1 MEAPPPRA
9 DDRETNAASP
19 ARSGDGGGLRFAVT
33 IGAWFVG
40 LFGLMRLG
48 WVESNLLTPFAQLQ
62 QRVAE
67 QLMGVKSGMLY
78 ADASCSG
85 GDPMALC
92 MGAIFAYPA
101 AWGSR
106 LQGAAVGLAAITA
119 LNVVRLGSL
128 SMVAENR
135 ALLDTLHL
143 YVWPGILIIVAA
155 AYVYRWMDRQ
165 ASRPGGP
172 GGPPAA
178 GAAAAGVSGGAGGSA
193 AAGAVPAGALG
204 TLPVL
209 GGVTRRFLVLTAAL
223 VAAYFALAPFFYG
236 SDLVRVLAGW
246 VALTGG
252 AILTAGGTE
261 TTVMGAGLFTPHGGF
276 LVTQECVFTP
286 LIPVYLAGVLAAPL
300 TPWRRAAALAATP
313 VIFFAVGVS
322 RVLVL
327 AVPLAVVGNYEVA
340 IHGFSQTLVS
350 VLLVAAAAVW
360 TAGSARPGAVR
371 ALVALGAGVA
381 AGFAAAPVMGL
392 LLGAG
397 AAGPAGPRRP
407 RPPVRRRAGRRRG
420 DARLPDRPLRRPV
433 GRRRRPRQVAQ
444 RPRRRGHPRR
454 QPARRRL
461 PRRRDGAARRLQ
473 PPRRPHPRVDRRRS
487 PRPRLGPRPPRGR
500 PRVAR
505 LARPGPGGGVT
516 APGPCCG
523 RARGDPPGVAIVHGR
538 WAPSRPCSRISNSP
552 T

>member
-1 MEAPPPRA
+1 MDNAPPTRA
-9 DDRETNAASP
+9 DDRELAADP
-19 ARSGDGGGLRFAVT
+19 AARAGDGGGGLRFALT

-119 LNVVRLGSL
+119 VNVVRLGSL

-135 ALLDTLHL
+135 TLLDVLHL
-143 YVWPGILIIVAA
+143 YVWPGILIVVAA

-165 ASRPGGP
+165 GSRSGGP

-178 GAAAAGVSGGAGGSA
+178 GAP
-193 AAGAVPAGALG
+193 AAGAAAAVPVGA
-204 TLPVL
+204 LPVL
-209 GGVTRRFLVLTAAL
+209 GGVTRRFLVLTAVL
-223 VAAYFALAPFFYG
+223 VAAYFAAAPFFYG

-327 AVPLAVVGNYEVA
+327 AVPVNVVGNYEVA

-350 VLLVAAAAVW
+350 VLLVCAAAVW
-360 TAGSARPGAVR
+360 TAGSGRPGAAR

-392 LLGAG
+392 LLGGG
-397 AAGPAGPRRP
+397 AAGLQALTGHGHPFVDEQGAAAVLPAFQLGLFAALWAA
-407 RPPVRRRAGRRRG
+407 VAGR
-420 DARLPDRPLRRPV
+420 ARWRSALAGAGLLAASQLVVAFLVGEMAQHGGFNPHVALIRAWTVVVPLV
-433 GRRRRPRQVAQ
+433 LVW
-444 RPRRRGHPRR
+444 
-454 QPARRRL
+454 
-461 PRRRDGAARRLQ
+461 
-473 PPRRPHPRVDRRRS
+473 V
-487 PRPRLGPRPPRGR
+487 
-500 PRVAR
+500 
-505 LARPGPGGGVT
+505 LARPEG
-516 APGPCCG
+516 APVW
-523 RARGDPPGVAIVHGR
+523 RASP
-538 WAPSRPCSRISNSP
+538 APAPAAG
-552 T
+552 

>member
-1 MEAPPPRA
+1 MDNAPPTRA
-9 DDRETNAASP
+9 DDREPAADP
-19 ARSGDGGGLRFAVT
+19 AARAGDGGGGLRFALT

-67 QLMGVKSGMLY
+67 QLMGVKSGLLY

-119 LNVVRLGSL
+119 VNVVRLGSL

-135 ALLDTLHL
+135 TLLDVLHL
-143 YVWPGILIIVAA
+143 YVWPGILIVVAA

-165 ASRPGGP
+165 GSRSGGV

-178 GAAAAGVSGGAGGSA
+178 GAP
-193 AAGAVPAGALG
+193 AAGAPAAVPVGA
-204 TLPVL
+204 LPVL
-209 GGVTRRFLVLTAAL
+209 GGVTRRFLVLTAVL
-223 VAAYFALAPFFYG
+223 VAAYFAAAPFFYG

-327 AVPLAVVGNYEVA
+327 AVPVNVVGNYEVA

-360 TAGSARPGAVR
+360 TAGSGRRGATR
-371 ALVALGAGVA
+371 AFVALGAGVA

-392 LLGAG
+392 LLGGG
-397 AAGPAGPRRP
+397 AAGLQALTGHGHPFVDEQGAAAVLPAFQLGLFAALWAA
-407 RPPVRRRAGRRRG
+407 VAGR
-420 DARLPDRPLRRPV
+420 ARWRSALAGAGLLAASQLVVAFLVGEMAQYGGFNPHVALIRAWTVVVPV
-433 GRRRRPRQVAQ
+433 V
-444 RPRRRGHPRR
+444 
-454 QPARRRL
+454 L
-461 PRRRDGAARRLQ
+461 
-473 PPRRPHPRVDRRRS
+473 VW
-487 PRPRLGPRPPRGR
+487 
-500 PRVAR
+500 V
-505 LARPGPGGGVT
+505 LARPEG
-516 APGPCCG
+516 APVW
-523 RARGDPPGVAIVHGR
+523 RASP
-538 WAPSRPCSRISNSP
+538 APAPAAG
-552 T
+552 

>member
-1 MEAPPPRA
+1 METPPTRA
-9 DDRETNAASP
+9 DHREAAAAS
-19 ARSGDGGGLRFAVT
+19 ARAGDGGGGLRFALT

-135 ALLDTLHL
+135 TLLDVLHL
-143 YVWPGILIIVAA
+143 YVWPGILIVVAA
-155 AYVYRWMDRQ
+155 AYVYRWMDRLG
-165 ASRPGGP
+165 SRPGGV

-178 GAAAAGVSGGAGGSA
+178 GAP
-193 AAGAVPAGALG
+193 AAGAAAAVSVGA
-204 TLPVL
+204 LPVL
-209 GGVTRRFLVLTAAL
+209 GGVTRRFLVLTAVL
-223 VAAYFALAPFFYG
+223 VAAYFAAAPFFYG

-327 AVPLAVVGNYEVA
+327 AVPVNLVGNYEVA

-360 TAGSARPGAVR
+360 TAGSGRPGATR

-392 LLGAG
+392 LLGGG
-397 AAGPAGPRRP
+397 AAGLQALTGHGHPFVDEQGAAAVLPAFQLGLFAALWAA
-407 RPPVRRRAGRRRG
+407 VAGR
-420 DARLPDRPLRRPV
+420 ARWRSALAGAGLLAASQLVVAFLVGEMAQYGGFNPHVALIRAWTVVVPV
-433 GRRRRPRQVAQ
+433 V
-444 RPRRRGHPRR
+444 
-454 QPARRRL
+454 L
-461 PRRRDGAARRLQ
+461 
-473 PPRRPHPRVDRRRS
+473 VW
-487 PRPRLGPRPPRGR
+487 
-500 PRVAR
+500 V
-505 LARPGPGGGVT
+505 LARPEG
-516 APGPCCG
+516 APVWRTSP
-523 RARGDPPGVAIVHGR
+523 
-538 WAPSRPCSRISNSP
+538 APAPAAG
-552 T
+552 

>member
-9 DDRETNAASP
+9 DDREAAADP
-19 ARSGDGGGLRFAVT
+19 AARAGDGGGGLRFALT

-106 LQGAAVGLAAITA
+106 LHGAAVGLAAITA
-119 LNVVRLGSL
+119 VNVVRLGSL

-135 ALLDTLHL
+135 TLLDVLHL
-143 YVWPGILIIVAA
+143 YVWPGILIVVAA

-165 ASRPGGP
+165 GSRPGGP

-178 GAAAAGVSGGAGGSA
+178 GAP
-193 AAGAVPAGALG
+193 AAGAAAAVPVGA
-204 TLPVL
+204 LPVL
-209 GGVTRRFLVLTAAL
+209 GGVTRRFLVLTAVL
-223 VAAYFALAPFFYG
+223 VAAYFAAAPFFYG

-327 AVPLAVVGNYEVA
+327 AVPVNVVGNYEVA

-371 ALVALGAGVA
+371 ALMAVGAGVA

-392 LLGAG
+392 LLGGG
-397 AAGPAGPRRP
+397 AAGLQALTGHGHPFVDEQGAAAVMPAFQIGLFAALWAA
-407 RPPVRRRAGRRRG
+407 VAGR
-420 DARLPDRPLRRPV
+420 ARWRSALAGAGLLAASQLVVAFLVGEMAYYGGFNPHVALIRAWTVVVPLV
-433 GRRRRPRQVAQ
+433 LVW
-444 RPRRRGHPRR
+444 
-454 QPARRRL
+454 
-461 PRRRDGAARRLQ
+461 
-473 PPRRPHPRVDRRRS
+473 V
-487 PRPRLGPRPPRGR
+487 
-500 PRVAR
+500 
-505 LARPGPGGGVT
+505 LARPEG
-516 APGPCCG
+516 APVW
-523 RARGDPPGVAIVHGR
+523 RASP
-538 WAPSRPCSRISNSP
+538 APAPAAG
-552 T
+552 

>member
-1 MEAPPPRA
+1 MEIPRPPA
-9 DDRETNAASP
+9 DDREPAAAP
-19 ARSGDGGGLRFAVT
+19 AARSADGGGLRFALT

-48 WVESNLLTPFAQLQ
+48 WVEHNLLTPFAQLQ

-67 QLMGVKSGMLY
+67 QLMGVKSGLLY

-106 LQGAAVGLAAITA
+106 LRGAAVGLAAITA

-135 ALLDTLHL
+135 GLLDALHL
-143 YVWPGILIIVAA
+143 YVWPGILIVAAA
-155 AYVYRWMDRQ
+155 AYVYRWMDGQ
-165 ASRPGGP
+165 GSGP
-172 GGPPAA
+172 GGSGRPPAPD
-178 GAAAAGVSGGAGGSA
+178 GAPG
-193 AAGAVPAGALG
+193 AGALG
-204 TLPVL
+204 ALPVL
-209 GGVTRRFLVLTAAL
+209 GGATRRFLVLTAVF
-223 VAAYFALAPFFYG
+223 VAAYFAAAPFFYG

-252 AILTAGGTE
+252 AVLTAGGTE

-300 TPWRRAAALAATP
+300 APWRRAAALAATP
-313 VIFFAVGVS
+313 VIFFAIGVS

-327 AVPLAVVGNYEVA
+327 AVPAALVGNYEVA

-360 TAGSARPGAVR
+360 TVGPGRPGVARAIVAVG
-371 ALVALGAGVA
+371 VGVA
-381 AGFAAAPVMGL
+381 AGFAAAPVLGA

-397 AAGPAGPRRP
+397 AAGLQALAGLGHAYGDEQGAAAVLPAFQVGLFAALWAAVAGRAAW
-407 RPPVRRRAGRRRG
+407 RRALLGVGVLAASQAVVALLVGELAHHGGFDPHVALIR
-420 DARLPDRPLRRPV
+420 AWTVMVPAALVWTLVRPEGAPV
-433 GRRRRPRQVAQ
+433 WRAA
-444 RPRRRGHPRR
+444 
-454 QPARRRL
+454 PA
-461 PRRRDGAARRLQ
+461 PAPAA
-473 PPRRPHPRVDRRRS
+473 
-487 PRPRLGPRPPRGR
+487 G
-500 PRVAR
+500 
-505 LARPGPGGGVT
+505 
-516 APGPCCG
+516 
-523 RARGDPPGVAIVHGR
+523 
-538 WAPSRPCSRISNSP
+538 
-552 T
+552 

>member
-9 DDRETNAASP
+9 DDREPDAAP
-19 ARSGDGGGLRFAVT
+19 AARSGDGGGLRFAVT

-119 LNVVRLGSL
+119 VNVVRLGSL

-135 ALLDTLHL
+135 TLLDVLHL
-143 YVWPGILIIVAA
+143 YVWPGILIVVAA

-165 ASRPGGP
+165 GSRPGGP
-172 GGPPAA
+172 GRPPAA
-178 GAAAAGVSGGAGGSA
+178 GAAPAGV
-193 AAGAVPAGALG
+193 LG
-204 TLPVL
+204 TVPVL
-209 GGVTRRFLVLTAAL
+209 GGVTRRFLVLTAVL
-223 VAAYFALAPFFYG
+223 VAAYFAAAPFFYG

-300 TPWRRAAALAATP
+300 APWRRAAALAATP

-327 AVPLAVVGNYEVA
+327 AVPVNVVGNYEVA

-350 VLLVAAAAVW
+350 VLLVIAAAVW
-360 TAGSARPGAVR
+360 TAGSGRPGATR

-381 AGFAAAPVMGL
+381 AGFAAAPVLGL
-392 LLGAG
+392 LLGGG
-397 AAGPAGPRRP
+397 AAGLQALAGHGHPFVDEPGAAAVMPAFQLGLFAALWAAVAGRAEW
-407 RPPVRRRAGRRRG
+407 RRALAGAGLLAASQLVLAFLVGEMAQHGGFNPHVALIR
-420 DARLPDRPLRRPV
+420 AWTVVVPV
-433 GRRRRPRQVAQ
+433 V
-444 RPRRRGHPRR
+444 
-454 QPARRRL
+454 L
-461 PRRRDGAARRLQ
+461 
-473 PPRRPHPRVDRRRS
+473 VW
-487 PRPRLGPRPPRGR
+487 
-500 PRVAR
+500 V
-505 LARPGPGGGVT
+505 LARPEG
-516 APGPCCG
+516 APVW
-523 RARGDPPGVAIVHGR
+523 RGSP
-538 WAPSRPCSRISNSP
+538 APAPASA
-552 T
+552 

>member
-9 DDRETNAASP
+9 HDREPAAAPGEAVP
-19 ARSGDGGGLRFAVT
+19 AADGGGLRFALT

-101 AWGSR
+101 MWGSR
-106 LQGAAVGLAAITA
+106 LRGAAVGLAAITA

-135 ALLDTLHL
+135 NLLDVLHL

-165 ASRPGGP
+165 GSRPGGP
-172 GGPPAA
+172 GRPPAD
-178 GAAAAGVSGGAGGSA
+178 GAA
-193 AAGAVPAGALG
+193 PAGALG
-204 TLPVL
+204 TMPVL
-209 GGVTRRFLVLTAAL
+209 GGVTRRFLVLTAVL
-223 VAAYFALAPFFYG
+223 VAAYFAAAPFFYG

-300 TPWRRAAALAATP
+300 TPWRRAAALVATP

-327 AVPLAVVGNYEVA
+327 AVPVNVVGNYEVA

-360 TAGSARPGAVR
+360 TAGSGRTGATR
-371 ALVALGAGVA
+371 ALVAVGAGVA
-381 AGFAAAPVMGL
+381 AGFAAAPVLGL
-392 LLGAG
+392 LLGGSAAGLQALTGHGHPFVDEQGAAAVLPAFQFGLFAALWAAVAGRARWRSALAG
-397 AAGPAGPRRP
+397 AGLLAASQLVLAFLVGEMARHGGFDPHVALI
-407 RPPVRRRAGRRRG
+407 RAWTVVV
-420 DARLPDRPLRRPV
+420 PLV
-433 GRRRRPRQVAQ
+433 LVW
-444 RPRRRGHPRR
+444 
-454 QPARRRL
+454 
-461 PRRRDGAARRLQ
+461 
-473 PPRRPHPRVDRRRS
+473 V
-487 PRPRLGPRPPRGR
+487 
-500 PRVAR
+500 
-505 LARPGPGGGVT
+505 LARPEGAAVWRASP
-516 APGPCCG
+516 AP
-523 RARGDPPGVAIVHGR
+523 
-538 WAPSRPCSRISNSP
+538 APAAG
-552 T
+552 

>member
-1 MEAPPPRA
+1 MDNAPPPRA
-9 DDRETNAASP
+9 EDREPAADP
-19 ARSGDGGGLRFAVT
+19 AARAGDGGGGLRFALT

-119 LNVVRLGSL
+119 VNVVRLGSL

-135 ALLDTLHL
+135 TLLDVLHL
-143 YVWPGILIIVAA
+143 YVWPGILIVVAA

-165 ASRPGGP
+165 GSRPGGV

-178 GAAAAGVSGGAGGSA
+178 GAP
-193 AAGAVPAGALG
+193 AAGAAAAVPVGA
-204 TLPVL
+204 LPVL
-209 GGVTRRFLVLTAAL
+209 GGVTRRFLVLTAVL
-223 VAAYFALAPFFYG
+223 VAAYFAAAPFFYG

-327 AVPLAVVGNYEVA
+327 AVPVNVVGNYEVA

-350 VLLVAAAAVW
+350 VLLVVAAAVW

-371 ALVALGAGVA
+371 ALMAVGAGVA
-381 AGFAAAPVMGL
+381 AGFAAAPVLGF
-392 LLGAG
+392 LLGGG
-397 AAGPAGPRRP
+397 AAGLQALTGHGHPFVDEQGAAAVMPAFQIGLFAALWAA
-407 RPPVRRRAGRRRG
+407 VAGR
-420 DARLPDRPLRRPV
+420 ARWRSALVGAGLLAASQLVLAFLVGEMAQHGGFNPHVALIRAWTVVVPLV
-433 GRRRRPRQVAQ
+433 LVW
-444 RPRRRGHPRR
+444 
-454 QPARRRL
+454 
-461 PRRRDGAARRLQ
+461 
-473 PPRRPHPRVDRRRS
+473 V
-487 PRPRLGPRPPRGR
+487 
-500 PRVAR
+500 
-505 LARPGPGGGVT
+505 LARPEG
-516 APGPCCG
+516 APVW
-523 RARGDPPGVAIVHGR
+523 RASP
-538 WAPSRPCSRISNSP
+538 APAPAAG
-552 T
+552 

>member
-1 MEAPPPRA
+1 MDNAPPTRA
-9 DDRETNAASP
+9 DEREAAAP
-19 ARSGDGGGLRFAVT
+19 AAPSGDGGGLRFALT

-135 ALLDTLHL
+135 TLLDVLHL
-143 YVWPGILIIVAA
+143 YVWPGILIVVAA
-155 AYVYRWMDRQ
+155 AYVYRWMDGQ
-165 ASRPGGP
+165 GSRSGGV

-178 GAAAAGVSGGAGGSA
+178 GAAAAVPVGA
-193 AAGAVPAGALG
+193 
-204 TLPVL
+204 LPVL

-223 VAAYFALAPFFYG
+223 VAAYFAAAPFFYG

-300 TPWRRAAALAATP
+300 APWRRAAALAATP

-327 AVPLAVVGNYEVA
+327 AVPVNVVGNYEVA

-360 TAGSARPGAVR
+360 TAGSGRSGAAR

-392 LLGAG
+392 LLGGG
-397 AAGPAGPRRP
+397 AAGLQALTGHGHPFVDEQGAAAVLPAFQLGLFAALWAA
-407 RPPVRRRAGRRRG
+407 VAGR
-420 DARLPDRPLRRPV
+420 ARWRSALAGAGLLAASQLVVAFLVGEMAYYGGFNPHVALIRAWTVVVPV
-433 GRRRRPRQVAQ
+433 V
-444 RPRRRGHPRR
+444 
-454 QPARRRL
+454 L
-461 PRRRDGAARRLQ
+461 
-473 PPRRPHPRVDRRRS
+473 VWI
-487 PRPRLGPRPPRGR
+487 
-500 PRVAR
+500 
-505 LARPGPGGGVT
+505 LARPEG
-516 APGPCCG
+516 APAW
-523 RARGDPPGVAIVHGR
+523 RAAAEPVPAAG
-538 WAPSRPCSRISNSP
+538 
-552 T
+552 

>member
-1 MEAPPPRA
+1 MEDSPPAAADRKPPAAPALRA
-9 DDRETNAASP
+9 GE
-19 ARSGDGGGLRFAVT
+19 GGGGLRFALA

-92 MGAIFAYPA
+92 MGAVFAYPA

-106 LQGAAVGLAAITA
+106 LRGAALGLAAITA

-135 ALLDTLHL
+135 ALLDVLHL
-143 YVWPGILIIVAA
+143 YVWPGILIVAAA

-165 ASRPGGP
+165 GSRPDGRGR
-172 GGPPAA
+172 PPAD
-178 GAAAAGVSGGAGGSA
+178 GAAAAGVLGAA
-193 AAGAVPAGALG
+193 
-204 TLPVL
+204 PVL
-209 GGVTRRFLVLTAAL
+209 GVVTRRFLVLTAVL
-223 VAAYFALAPFFYG
+223 VAAYFAAAPFFYG

-300 TPWRRAAALAATP
+300 APWRRAAALAATP

-327 AVPLAVVGNYEVA
+327 AVPVAVVGNYEVA

-350 VLLVAAAAVW
+350 VLLVVAAAVR
-360 TAGSARPGAVR
+360 TAGSPRPGAVR
-371 ALVALGAGVA
+371 ALMAVGAGVA
-381 AGFAAAPVMGL
+381 AGFAAAPVLGA

-397 AAGPAGPRRP
+397 AAGLQA
-407 RPPVRRRAGRRRG
+407 A
-420 DARLPDRPLRRPV
+420 V
-433 GRRRRPRQVAQ
+433 GH
-444 RPRRRGHPRR
+444 GHPFVDD
-454 QPARRRL
+454 Q
-461 PRRRDGAARRLQ
+461 GAAAVLPAFQ
-473 PPRRPHPRVDRRRS
+473 VG
-487 PRPRLGPRPPRGR
+487 LFAALWAAL
-500 PRVAR
+500 V
-505 LARPGPGGGVT
+505 
-516 APGPCCG
+516 G
-523 RARGDPPGVAIVHGR
+523 RARWRRALVGAGLLAASQLALAFLVGEMAQHGGFNPHVSLIR
-538 WAPSRPCSRISNSP
+538 AWTVVVPAALVWALLRPETAPVWRGSTAP
-552 T
+552 APAAG

>member
-1 MEAPPPRA
+1 METDRPRA
-9 DDRETNAASP
+9 ADPEPAPTPAA
-19 ARSGDGGGLRFAVT
+19 GGVGGEGGALRFALT

-48 WVESNLLTPFAQLQ
+48 WVENTLLTPFAQLQ

-67 QLMGVKSGMLY
+67 QLIGVKSGLLY

-106 LQGAAVGLAAITA
+106 LRGAAVGLAAITA

-135 ALLDTLHL
+135 TLLDVLHL
-143 YVWPGILIIVAA
+143 YVWPGILIVVAA
-155 AYVYRWMDRQ
+155 AYVYKWMDRQ
-165 ASRPGGP
+165 GSRPGG
-172 GGPPAA
+172 GRPPAA
-178 GAAAAGVSGGAGGSA
+178 GAP
-193 AAGAVPAGALG
+193 AAGAPG
-204 TLPVL
+204 TLLVL
-209 GGVTRRFLVLTAAL
+209 GGATRRFLVLTAAL
-223 VAAYFALAPFFYG
+223 VAAYFAAAPFFYG

-261 TTVMGAGLFTPHGGF
+261 TTVIGAGLHTPHGGF

-300 TPWRRAAALAATP
+300 VPWRRALALAAAP
-313 VIFFAVGVS
+313 AIFFAIGVA

-327 AVPLAVVGNYEVA
+327 AVPAAVVGNYEMA

-360 TAGSARPGAVR
+360 IVGNGRQGAAR
-371 ALVALGAGVA
+371 ALMAVGVGIAAGLAAAPVLGALYGGAGAGLQALAGHGHPFVDEQGAAAMLPAFQLGLYAALWAAVAGRAEWRRALLGAGVLVASQA
-381 AGFAAAPVMGL
+381 ALAL
-392 LLGAG
+392 
-397 AAGPAGPRRP
+397 
-407 RPPVRRRAGRRRG
+407 
-420 DARLPDRPLRRPV
+420 PV
-433 GRRRRPRQVAQ
+433 GELAFHVGFDPHVALI
-444 RPRRRGHPRR
+444 RAWTVVVP
-454 QPARRRL
+454 
-461 PRRRDGAARRLQ
+461 
-473 PPRRPHPRVDRRRS
+473 
-487 PRPRLGPRPPRGR
+487 
-500 PRVAR
+500 VALVWV
-505 LARPGPGGGVT
+505 LARPAGASVWRT
-516 APGPCCG
+516 SAALAP
-523 RARGDPPGVAIVHGR
+523 ASA
-538 WAPSRPCSRISNSP
+538 
-552 T
+552 

>member
-1 MEAPPPRA
+1 MEAPSPPA
-9 DDRETNAASP
+9 DDREPTADPAAR
-19 ARSGDGGGLRFAVT
+19 AGDGGGLRFALT

-101 AWGSR
+101 MWGSR
-106 LQGAAVGLAAITA
+106 LRGAAVGLAAITA

-135 ALLDTLHL
+135 NLLDVLHL

-165 ASRPGGP
+165 GSRPGGP
-172 GGPPAA
+172 GRPPAD
-178 GAAAAGVSGGAGGSA
+178 GAA
-193 AAGAVPAGALG
+193 PAGALG
-204 TLPVL
+204 TMPVL
-209 GGVTRRFLVLTAAL
+209 GGGTRRFLVLTAAL
-223 VAAYFALAPFFYG
+223 VAVYFAAAPFFYG

-261 TTVMGAGLFTPHGGF
+261 TTVIGAGLHTPHGGF

-300 TPWRRAAALAATP
+300 VPWRRALALAAAP
-313 VIFFAVGVS
+313 LIFFAIGVS
-322 RVLVL
+322 RVFVL
-327 AVPLAVVGNYEVA
+327 AL
-340 IHGFSQTLVS
+340 
-350 VLLVAAAAVW
+350 
-360 TAGSARPGAVR
+360 
-371 ALVALGAGVA
+371 
-381 AGFAAAPVMGL
+381 
-392 LLGAG
+392 
-397 AAGPAGPRRP
+397 
-407 RPPVRRRAGRRRG
+407 
-420 DARLPDRPLRRPV
+420 
-433 GRRRRPRQVAQ
+433 
-444 RPRRRGHPRR
+444 
-454 QPARRRL
+454 
-461 PRRRDGAARRLQ
+461 
-473 PPRRPHPRVDRRRS
+473 
-487 PRPRLGPRPPRGR
+487 
-500 PRVAR
+500 
-505 LARPGPGGGVT
+505 
-516 APGPCCG
+516 
-523 RARGDPPGVAIVHGR
+523 
-538 WAPSRPCSRISNSP
+538 
-552 T
+552 

>member
-1 MEAPPPRA
+1 METPPSRDA
-9 DDRETNAASP
+9 DREPAAAP
-19 ARSGDGGGLRFAVT
+19 AAGSGAGRGGLRFVVT
-33 IGAWFVG
+33 IGAWFLG

-67 QLMGVKSGMLY
+67 QLMGVKSGLLY

-128 SMVAENR
+128 SMVAGNR
-135 ALLDTLHL
+135 GLLDVLHL
-143 YVWPGILIIVAA
+143 YVWPGILIVAAA

-165 ASRPGGP
+165 GSRPSGA

-178 GAAAAGVSGGAGGSA
+178 GAPAAVAVGA
-193 AAGAVPAGALG
+193 
-204 TLPVL
+204 LPVL
-209 GGVTRRFLVLTAAL
+209 GGVTRRFLVLTAVL
-223 VAAYFALAPFFYG
+223 VAAYFTAAPFFYG

-300 TPWRRAAALAATP
+300 VPSRRVLALAATP
-313 VIFFAVGVS
+313 VIFFAVGVA

-327 AVPLAVVGNYEVA
+327 AVPAAVVGNYEVA

-371 ALVALGAGVA
+371 ALMAVGVGVA
-381 AGFAAAPVMGL
+381 AGFAAAPVLGA

-397 AAGPAGPRRP
+397 AAGLQAAAGHGHPFVDEQGAAAVLPAFQVGLFAALWAA
-407 RPPVRRRAGRRRG
+407 VAGRAKWRSALVG
-420 DARLPDRPLRRPV
+420 LGLIAASQLVLALLVGELARHGGFNPHVSLIRAWTVVVPLALV
-433 GRRRRPRQVAQ
+433 WV
-444 RPRRRGHPRR
+444 
-454 QPARRRL
+454 
-461 PRRRDGAARRLQ
+461 
-473 PPRRPHPRVDRRRS
+473 
-487 PRPRLGPRPPRGR
+487 
-500 PRVAR
+500 
-505 LARPGPGGGVT
+505 LARPEG
-516 APGPCCG
+516 APVW
-523 RARGDPPGVAIVHGR
+523 RGSP
-538 WAPSRPCSRISNSP
+538 APAPAAG
-552 T
+552 

>member
-1 MEAPPPRA
+1 MEAPPTRA
-9 DDRETNAASP
+9 DDREAAADP
-19 ARSGDGGGLRFAVT
+19 TARAGDGGGGLRFALT

-119 LNVVRLGSL
+119 VNVVRLGSL

-135 ALLDTLHL
+135 TLLDVLHL
-143 YVWPGILIIVAA
+143 YVWPGILIVVAA

-165 ASRPGGP
+165 GSRPGGV

-178 GAAAAGVSGGAGGSA
+178 GAAAAVVGA
-193 AAGAVPAGALG
+193 
-204 TLPVL
+204 LPVL
-209 GGVTRRFLVLTAAL
+209 GGVTRRFLVLTAVL
-223 VAAYFALAPFFYG
+223 VAAYFAAAPFFYG

-327 AVPLAVVGNYEVA
+327 AVPVNVVGNYEVA

-371 ALVALGAGVA
+371 ALMAVGAGVA

-392 LLGAG
+392 LLGGG
-397 AAGPAGPRRP
+397 AAGLQALTGHGHPFVDEQGAAAVLPAFQLGLFAALWAA
-407 RPPVRRRAGRRRG
+407 VAGR
-420 DARLPDRPLRRPV
+420 ARWRSALAGAGLLAASQLVVAFLVGEMAYYGGFNPHVALIRAWTVVVPV
-433 GRRRRPRQVAQ
+433 V
-444 RPRRRGHPRR
+444 
-454 QPARRRL
+454 L
-461 PRRRDGAARRLQ
+461 
-473 PPRRPHPRVDRRRS
+473 VW
-487 PRPRLGPRPPRGR
+487 
-500 PRVAR
+500 V
-505 LARPGPGGGVT
+505 LARPEG
-516 APGPCCG
+516 APVW
-523 RARGDPPGVAIVHGR
+523 RASP
-538 WAPSRPCSRISNSP
+538 APAPAAG
-552 T
+552 

>member
-1 MEAPPPRA
+1 MEALPPRP
-9 DDRETNAASP
+9 DDRQPAAAP
-19 ARSGDGGGLRFAVT
+19 AGAVPAAGGGGLRFAVT

-106 LQGAAVGLAAITA
+106 LRGAAVGLAAITA
-119 LNVVRLGSL
+119 INVVRLGSL

-135 ALLDTLHL
+135 TLLDVLHL
-143 YVWPGILIIVAA
+143 YVWPGILIVVAA

-165 ASRPGGP
+165 GSRP
-172 GGPPAA
+172 
-178 GAAAAGVSGGAGGSA
+178 GGAGGSSDGA
-193 AAGAVPAGALG
+193 APAGAPGGAGGSSFAGAVPAGALG

-209 GGVTRRFLVLTAAL
+209 GGVTRRFLVLTAVL
-223 VAAYFALAPFFYG
+223 VAAYFAAAPFFYG

-327 AVPLAVVGNYEVA
+327 AVPVNLVGNYEVA

-360 TAGSARPGAVR
+360 TAGSARPGRR
-371 ALVALGAGVA
+371 ARPRGGGRGRRRRLRRRPRDGPPARRRGGRL
-381 AGFAAAPVMGL
+381 
-392 LLGAG
+392 
-397 AAGPAGPRRP
+397 AGPHRP

-420 DARLPDRPLRRPV
+420 AARLPARPLRRPV
-433 GRRRRPRQVAQ
+433 GRRRRPRRVAP
-444 RPRRRGHPRR
+444 RPRRRRHPRR
-454 QPARRRL
+454 QPARPRL
-461 PRRRDGAARRLQ
+461 PRRRDGPTRRLQ
-473 PPRRPHPRVDRRRS
+473 PPRRPHPRVDGRRP

-500 PRVAR
+500 PCLAR

-516 APGPCCG
+516 VRPAPV
-523 RARGDPPGVAIVHGR
+523 RGVGSITVPGCPR
-538 WAPSRPCSRISNSP
+538 CRRPRDHA
-552 T
+552 

>member
-1 MEAPPPRA
+1 MDTARPGA
-9 DDRETNAASP
+9 ADREPAAVPSSAP
-19 ARSGDGGGLRFAVT
+19 AGEGGALRFALT

-48 WVESNLLTPFAQLQ
+48 WVENTLLTPFAQLQ

-67 QLMGVKSGMLY
+67 QLIGVKSGLLY

-106 LQGAAVGLAAITA
+106 LRGAAVGLAAITA

-135 ALLDTLHL
+135 TLLDVLHL

-155 AYVYRWMDRQ
+155 AYVYKWMDRQ
-165 ASRPGGP
+165 GSRPGGAD
-172 GGPPAA
+172 GGAPAA
-178 GAAAAGVSGGAGGSA
+178 GA
-193 AAGAVPAGALG
+193 PG
-204 TLPVL
+204 TLLVL
-209 GGVTRRFLVLTAAL
+209 GGATRRFLVLTAAL
-223 VAAYFALAPFFYG
+223 VAAYFAAAPFFYG

-246 VALTGG
+246 VALSGG

-261 TTVMGAGLFTPHGGF
+261 TTVIGAGLHTPHGGF

-300 TPWRRAAALAATP
+300 VPWRRALALAAAP
-313 VIFFAVGVS
+313 AIFFAIGVA

-327 AVPLAVVGNYEVA
+327 AVPAAVVGNYEMA

-360 TAGSARPGAVR
+360 TVGNGRQGGAR
-371 ALVALGAGVA
+371 ALMAVGAGVA
-381 AGFAAAPVMGL
+381 AGLAAAPV
-392 LLGAG
+392 LGAVLGGG
-397 AAGPAGPRRP
+397 AAGLQALAGHGHPFVDEQGAAAMLPAFQVGLFAALWAAVAGRADW
-407 RPPVRRRAGRRRG
+407 RRALAGLG
-420 DARLPDRPLRRPV
+420 LLAASQAALALPV
-433 GRRRRPRQVAQ
+433 GELAFHLGFDPHVALI
-444 RPRRRGHPRR
+444 RAWTVVV
-454 QPARRRL
+454 PAAL
-461 PRRRDGAARRLQ
+461 
-473 PPRRPHPRVDRRRS
+473 VW
-487 PRPRLGPRPPRGR
+487 
-500 PRVAR
+500 V
-505 LARPGPGGGVT
+505 LARPEG
-516 APGPCCG
+516 APVW
-523 RARGDPPGVAIVHGR
+523 RAASAPVA
-538 WAPSRPCSRISNSP
+538 ASA
-552 T
+552 